1 MNITEACIRNPV
13 MAWMLMAVVVLFG
26 AVAWT
31 RIGVSQFPDVDK
43 PTISISVT
51 WEGAAPDV
59 IEQDVVDELETELSQ
74 VEALVSMRSS
84 SRQGSASIELEF
96 PMTRNI
102 DAAMQDVQAVIARE
116 MRSLPEGID
125 PPSVSK
131 SNTDDSPIMWLS
143 LSGAFAPKLLSD
155 TARYRVRD
163 QLQSVPGVSE
173 IFLSGWRER
182 NVRVWIDGERLAA
195 RGLTID
201 QVIDSLNRQHVELP
215 AGQLEVAGRELNV
228 RVMGEALD
236 LTGLRALV
244 VATQGGTPVRLS
256 EVALVED
263 GFADLTSLVRV
274 DGIPSQGMGIR
285 KQHGANSV
293 EVAKGIYAAVE
304 RIQPTLDEGMLLQVT
319 FDSTRFIEESMNELQ
334 FEIVVAVL
342 LTAILCWLFLGSFSS
357 TLNVI
362 LAIPM
367 SLLGTIGVLYF
378 LGMTLNTF
386 TLLGLGLA
394 VGLVVD
400 DAIMVLENITRHRE
414 EGRSRI
420 EAARIGTREITF
432 AALASTLAV
441 VAIFSPVLFMD
452 DMIGRFFFQFGV
464 ALCVAILFSYVEAV
478 TLTPARCAQFLDIT
492 PRRSVIGRAADG
504 LFTVLTTTY
513 GKVLPIA
520 VRHPVSTIV
529 VTAGALTLAL
539 LVLLRMP
546 VELVPSQDQSRL
558 MVRVQ
563 TAVGTDVLETDRLV
577 RRVENYVNA
586 QPEVKISYSFIG
598 SRRNDAGNEAG
609 MYLTLVPTGERA
621 VSQSEFQQRL
631 SKEFRTYPGMRIQV
645 VDMSQQIL
653 TAERGGGSPVVFTVR
668 GPDWDTLVQVSND
681 LMTRM
686 AESGVMIEPN
696 TDVRVGM
703 PELRIFPD
711 RERCADLG
719 VPIEQVANAIQVSL
733 GGVRA
738 GKFSDDGRRMDIRVR
753 LLADQRTRPED
764 LDHILLRTRT
774 GDMIPLT
781 SLVRFEERPAMQSIA
796 RVDRERAVRLWSNLA
811 AGKAQ
816 GEALAWVRDQEKTL
830 PEGYRIVFDG
840 ASANLM
846 DSLWTLIVAFIFG
859 LIVSYMVL
867 ASQFKSLLHPL
878 TVLSVLPPSIS
889 GAAVALWVTGMS
901 INAFSVIGIMLL
913 MGIAKKNSIILVDYT
928 NQLRERGE
936 CGDAASAVL
945 KAGPIRLR
953 PILMTSG
960 ATAIAAVPLA
970 LALGPGGEL
979 RMPMAIAVI
988 GGVIASTLLSLV
1000 VVPAVYV
1007 LADRLLTALRGPSA
1021 PVVANRSEAS
1031 EQSEANH

>member
-1 MNITEACIRNPV
+1 MNLTEACIRNPV

-26 AVAWT
+26 AVAWK

-51 WEGAAPDV
+51 WEGASPDV

-74 VEALVSMRSS
+74 VESLLTMRSS

-96 PMTRNI
+96 PMTRDI

-155 TARYRVRD
+155 TARYRIRD

-173 IFLSGWRER
+173 VFLSGWRER
-182 NVRVWIDGERLAA
+182 NVRVWIDGDRLSS

-201 QVIDSLNRQHVELP
+201 QVIEALGRQHVELP

-228 RVMGEALD
+228 RVMGEAFD
-236 LTGLRALV
+236 LAALRDLV
-244 VATQGGTPVRLS
+244 VATHGSTPVRLH

-274 DGIPSQGMGIR
+274 NGIPSSGLGIR
-285 KQHGANSV
+285 KQHGANAV
-293 EVAKGIYAAVE
+293 DVAKGIYAAVE
-304 RIQPTLDEGMLLQVT
+304 RIQPSLDEGMVLQVT

-334 FEIVVAVL
+334 FEIAVAVF

-414 EGRSRI
+414 EGCSRI

-478 TLTPARCAQFLDIT
+478 TLTPARCAQFLDIS
-492 PRRSVIGRAADG
+492 PRRSLIGRGADAMFTG
-504 LFTVLTTTY
+504 LARFY
-513 GKVLPIA
+513 GRVLPIA
-520 VRHPVSTIV
+520 IRHPVTTIV

-546 VELVPSQDQSRL
+546 TELVPSQDQSRL
-558 MVRVQ
+558 MVRVL
-563 TAVGTDVLETDRLV
+563 TAVGTDVLETDRLM
-577 RRVENYVNA
+577 RRVEDYVNA
-586 QPEVKISYSFIG
+586 QPEVQTSYTFVG

-609 MYLTLVPTGERA
+609 MYLTLVPPGQRT

-631 SKEFRTYPGMRIQV
+631 SRELRNYPGMRIQV
-645 VDMSQQIL
+645 VDMSQQLL

-668 GPDWDTLVQVSND
+668 GPDWDTLVNLSND

-686 AESGVMIEPN
+686 AESGLMIEPN

-703 PELRIFPD
+703 PELRIIPD

-719 VPIEQVANAIQVSL
+719 VPIGQVANAIQVSL

-764 LDHILLRTRT
+764 LDHILLRTGG
-774 GDMIPLT
+774 GDLVPLT
-781 SLVRFEERPAMQSIA
+781 ALVRFEERPAMQSIA
-796 RVDRERAVRLWSNLA
+796 RADRERAVRLWSNLA
-811 AGKAQ
+811 PGKAQ
-816 GEALAWVRDQEKTL
+816 GEALTWVREQEKTL

-846 DSLWTLIVAFIFG
+846 DSMWTLIVAFIFG

-889 GAAVALWVTGMS
+889 GAALALWATGMS

-936 CGDAASAVL
+936 APDAAAAVL

-960 ATAIAAVPLA
+960 ATAMAAVPLA

-988 GGVIASTLLSLV
+988 GGVVASTLLSLV

-1007 LADRLLTALRGPSA
+1007 LMDRFLHAIGRPPAAGST
-1021 PVVANRSEAS
+1021 RSS
-1031 EQSEANH
+1031 EPAAELVRH

>member
-1 MNITEACIRNPV
+1 
-13 MAWMLMAVVVLFG
+13 
-26 AVAWT
+26 
-31 RIGVSQFPDVDK
+31 
-43 PTISISVT
+43 
-51 WEGAAPDV
+51 
-59 IEQDVVDELETELSQ
+59 
-74 VEALVSMRSS
+74 MRSS
-84 SRQGSASIELEF
+84 SRQGSASIELQF
-96 PMTRNI
+96 PMTRDI

-116 MRSLPEGID
+116 MKSLPPGID

-143 LSGAFAPKLLSD
+143 LSGAFSPRLLGD
-155 TARYRVRD
+155 IARYRIRD
-163 QLQSVPGVSE
+163 QLQSIPGVSE
-173 IFLSGWRER
+173 VYLSGWRER
-182 NVRVWIDGERLAA
+182 NVRVWIDGERLSA

-201 QVIDSLNRQHVELP
+201 QVIKALGRQHVELP

-228 RVMGEALD
+228 RVMGEAMNLAS
-236 LTGLRALV
+236 LHALV
-244 VATQGGTPVRLS
+244 VASPGGTPVRLS
-256 EVALVED
+256 EVALIED

-274 DGIPSQGMGIR
+274 NGIPSSGLGVR
-285 KQHGANSV
+285 KQHGANAV
-293 EVAKGIYAAVE
+293 EVAKQVYATVE
-304 RIQPTLDEGMLLQVT
+304 RIQPSLQDGMTLSVT
-319 FDSTRFIEESMNELQ
+319 FDSTRFIEESTNELQ
-334 FEIVVAVL
+334 FEIVVAVF

-414 EGRSRI
+414 EGRSRMD
-420 EAARIGTREITF
+420 AARIGTREITF

-452 DMIGRFFFQFGV
+452 GMIGRFFFQFGV
-464 ALCVAILFSYVEAV
+464 ALCVAILFSYLEAV

-492 PRRSVIGRAADG
+492 PRRSLVGRAADG
-504 LFTVLTTTY
+504 LFAWLTTIY
-513 GKVLPIA
+513 ARVLPFA
-520 VRHPVSTIV
+520 VRHPITTIL

-558 MVRVQ
+558 MVRAQ
-563 TAVGTDVLETDRLV
+563 MAVGTDVLETDRLM
-577 RRVENYVNA
+577 RRVEDFVNA
-586 QPEVKISYSFIG
+586 QPEVKISYTFIG
-598 SRRNDAGNEAG
+598 SRSNSAGNEAG
-609 MYLTLVPTGERA
+609 MYLTLVPPKDRSVTQA
-621 VSQSEFQQRL
+621 EFQQRL
-631 SKEFRTYPGMRIQV
+631 SRELRNYPGMRIQV
-645 VDMSQQIL
+645 LDMSQQIF
-653 TAERGGGSPVVFTVR
+653 TAERSGGSPVVFTVR
-668 GPDWDTLVQVSND
+668 GPDWDTLVKLSTD

-686 AESGVMIEPN
+686 AESGLMIEPN

-738 GKFSDDGRRMDIRVR
+738 GKFSDDGRRLDIRVR

-764 LDHILLRTRT
+764 LNHILLRTPA
-774 GDMIPLT
+774 GELIPLT

-811 AGKAQ
+811 PGKAQ
-816 GEALAWVRDQEKTL
+816 GEALAWVNAQQATL
-830 PEGYRIVFDG
+830 PTGYRIVLDG

-846 DSLWTLIVAFIFG
+846 DSMWTLIVAFIFG
-859 LIVSYMVL
+859 LLVSYMVL

-889 GAAVALWVTGMS
+889 GASLALWATGMS

-936 CGDAASAVL
+936 VPDATSAVL

-1000 VVPAVYV
+1000 VVPAVYI
-1007 LADRLLTALRGPSA
+1007 LSDKLLTLLGRKPPSA
-1021 PVVANRSEAS
+1021 PSAPGTTATTSAADAQPAEISSR
-1031 EQSEANH
+1031 